1 MKKVC
6 CLILSAVML
15 LSLSACGKS
24 KEAAKVDDLIL
35 SIGEVSLESN
45 EAIVAA
51 EDAYNTL
58 TDKDKADVEHY
69 SDLKEAKSEF
79 ENILY
84 TSIADDLSEMNAQCN
99 ELSSAVLQV
108 WDNVGPEYFTTVYI
122 AILRFEDENSLE
134 EMKQKAQKPYDWFKH
149 ILTAGMG
156 LNRDEYESVDIND
169 DVTIDEIVE
178 QCIHITRNYWNVN
191 DTNEKLNTQVS
202 EYIKSCKEEWPDKS
216 DLLREWY
223 LESSLYADSVLNPSG
238 SYASYSQNRFEY
250 IEEMKRFQKEANSF
264 N

>member
-1 MKKVC
+1 MKKAV
-6 CLILSAVML
+6 CLIFSIMML
-15 LSLSACGKS
+15 LALSACGKS
-24 KEAAKVDDLIL
+24 KEAARVDDLIL

-45 EAIVAA
+45 EAIGAA
-51 EDAYNTL
+51 EDAYNAL

-69 SDLKEAKSEF
+69 SDLEEAKSEF

-84 TSIADDLSEMNAQCN
+84 TSIADDLSKMNGQCN
-99 ELSSAVLQV
+99 ELSSAVLQI
-108 WDNVGPEYFTTVYI
+108 WDNVGPDYFTTVYI
-122 AILRFEDENSLE
+122 TILKFEDGTSLE
-134 EMKQKAQKPYDWFKH
+134 EMKQKAQKPYDWFIN

-156 LNRDEYESVDIND
+156 LNKDEYESVDIDD
-169 DVTIDEIVE
+169 DVTIAEIVE
-178 QCIHITRNYWNVN
+178 QCIHISQNYWNVN

-202 EYIKSCKEEWPDKS
+202 EHIKSCKEEWPDKA

-238 SYASYSQNRFEY
+238 SYASYSQNRLEF